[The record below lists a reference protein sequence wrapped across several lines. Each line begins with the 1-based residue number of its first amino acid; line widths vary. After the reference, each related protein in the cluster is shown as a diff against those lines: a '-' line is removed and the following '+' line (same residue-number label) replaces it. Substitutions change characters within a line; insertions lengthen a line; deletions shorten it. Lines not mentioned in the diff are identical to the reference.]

1 MLSKRSKP
9 ASRVTIIGLDGASWT
24 LFDPLIKSGDLPNLR
39 KLVDTGAS
47 GVLMSTIPPVT
58 ASAWSSFYTGRTPGR
73 HGVFDFRRRMGSES
87 TNREWITSG
96 NIGGPKIWEIVNAQG
111 KNAGLINLPLT
122 FPPVEMNGYMIGGM
136 PVPPT
141 RDDIGWPSGLV
152 DEIVRETGAYIS
164 DVDLLRG
171 DSPDVSNPEKCF
183 EFVKQVERAAEVRA
197 EAVKFLMGK
206 YPTDLTFLVLV
217 APDRLSHLFWQV
229 LVPTPGMKQIAYW
242 EQELRD
248 RMIEVLKT
256 TDKIVGDIIDRM
268 SGDDIIAVMS
278 DHGFGHLDEILKL
291 NRLLQDLG
299 YLKFRPE
306 ADSGFRRTLGRL
318 LPESVKKPLREI
330 LGMEKGGGS
339 KKSGAQPGFDP
350 YSLISWPETRAY
362 SGGGVEQGIFINV
375 AGREPYGT
383 VEMGGEYFKLR
394 DKLIVDLRKV
404 KHPSDNRPLFDWIE
418 PREKIYSGEYLD
430 LAPDIMYGLRNYS
443 MVIGEDAEP
452 PVISPWSQPRAG
464 FHRREGII
472 ILKGP
477 MIRKGIKLART
488 YIENVTPT
496 ILNCWGLKLDNGM
509 DGEIIEEALET
520 GFRLNNPV
528 RKQSFGE
535 FQKQDGPSCEDSQEM
550 EDLLKGLGYL
560 N

>member
-1 MLSKRSKP
+1 MDDQTKP
-9 ASRVTIIGLDGASWT
+9 TSRVLIIGLDGASWT
-24 LFDPLIKSGDLPNLR
+24 LLDPLIKSGDLPNLR
-39 KLVDTGAS
+39 KLIESGAS
-47 GVLMSTIPPVT
+47 GVLMSTTPPVT
-58 ASAWSSFYTGRTPGR
+58 ASAWSSLYTGRTPGC
-73 HGVFDFRRRMGSES
+73 HGVYDFRRRMGSES
-87 TNREWITSG
+87 TNREWITSS
-96 NIGGPKIWEIVNAQG
+96 NIGGPKIWEIANAQG
-111 KNAGLINLPLT
+111 KNTGLINLPLT
-122 FPPVEMNGYMIGGM
+122 FPPVEVDGYMIGGI

-141 RDDIGWPSGLV
+141 RDDIGWPKRLV
-152 DEIVRETGAYIS
+152 DEIVSETGVYIS

-183 EFVKQVERAAEVRA
+183 EFVDQVERTVKVRT
-197 EAVKFLMGK
+197 EAVKYLMGK

-229 LVPTPGMKQIAYW
+229 LVPTPGMKPINPW
-242 EQELRD
+242 EQELKD
-248 RMIEVLKT
+248 RMIEVLRT
-256 TDKIVGDIIDRM
+256 TDKIVGEIIDRM
-268 SGDDIIAVMS
+268 SENDIIAVMS
-278 DHGFGHLDEILKL
+278 DHGFGYLGEILKL
-291 NRLLQDLG
+291 NRLLQEIG

-306 ADSGFRRTLGRL
+306 AVNSLRRIIGRL
-318 LPESVKKPLREI
+318 LPKSVRKPQR
-330 LGMEKGGGS
+330 GS
-339 KKSGAQPGFDP
+339 KTSGGQQGFDP
-350 YSLISWPETRAY
+350 YSLINWPETRAY

-383 VEMGGEYFKLR
+383 VEMGGEYFELR
-394 DKLIVDLRKV
+394 SKLIADLRKV

-430 LAPDIMYGLRNYS
+430 LAQDIMYGLRNYS

-488 YIENVTPT
+488 NIENVTPT

-509 DGEIIEEALET
+509 DGEIIDEALET

-528 RKQSFGE
+528 QKQSFDE